1 MMSRKGDLEYDS
13 KKQSHEDGQDR
24 PGPSPARLSSKKTW
38 LKIALIPASVVA
50 TLLAAELVL
59 RIAVPLRFRPDQD
72 APLFASKTY
81 RLSAN
86 KDLVYEQQPDT
97 DAFEYGIDY
106 AINSYGFRDKPYR
119 PATSHSKRVICVGD
133 SLTYGWLVP
142 LKDTYHKQL
151 ERLLNAENR
160 DVEVLGMGV
169 VGYNAVQEYHLVR
182 DKVLRLNPDLVLL
195 QIGPNDF
202 ERTVGIKTVATTG
215 KLVLIPYHDF
225 YIPYVLPKTKFSE
238 SLMRYSHLFKLLN
251 LALNTF
257 AVKRDPGYRP
267 HEMYLLGQERSFR
280 YLAKTIELL
289 KQRKI
294 LVAVAIF
301 PFQNHGGP
309 YLYASLTQRIRRQ
322 LENSGVPELDLYGV
336 LNPGSD
342 KDLFIDGLHLT
353 EKGNA
358 AVAQELS
365 GFIVPLLF
373 AK

>member
-1 MMSRKGDLEYDS
+1 VST
-13 KKQSHEDGQDR
+13 
-24 PGPSPARLSSKKTW
+24 KKTW

-50 TLLAAELVL
+50 TLLILELVL

-72 APLFASKTY
+72 APLFGSKTY
-81 RLSAN
+81 RLSAD
-86 KDLVYEQQPDT
+86 KDLVYEQRPNSDVFI
-97 DAFEYGIDY
+97 DGIDY
-106 AINSYGFRDKPYR
+106 GINSYGFRDKPYR
-119 PATSHSKRVICVGD
+119 PTKSHGKRVICVGD

-151 ERLLNAENR
+151 ERLWNAENR

-169 VGYNAVQEYHLVR
+169 VGYNAVQMYYLVR

-215 KLVLIPYHDF
+215 KFVLIPYHDY

-238 SLMRYSHLFKLLN
+238 SLMQHSHLFNILN
-251 LALNTF
+251 LALYKF

-267 HEMYLLGQERSFR
+267 RDMYLLGQERSFG

-294 LVAVAIF
+294 PVAVAIF
-301 PFQNHGGP
+301 PFQNHGEP

-322 LENSGVPELDLYGV
+322 LEISRVPELDLYSV
-336 LNPGSD
+336 LNSGFD

-358 AVAQELS
+358 TVAHELS
-365 GFIVPLLF
+365 SFIVPLLF
-373 AK
+373 DK

>member
-1 MMSRKGDLEYDS
+1 MSRKVDLEYGS
-13 KKQSHEDGQDR
+13 EKLSSEAGRDR
-24 PGPSPARLSSKKTW
+24 PVPSPARLSSKKTY

-50 TLLAAELVL
+50 TLFAAELVL
-59 RIAVPLRFRPDQD
+59 RIAVPPRFRPDQD

-86 KDLVYEQQPDT
+86 KDLVYEQQPNS
-97 DAFEYGIDY
+97 DAFENGIDY

-119 PATSHSKRVICVGD
+119 PAKSHSKRVICVGD

-169 VGYNAVQEYHLVR
+169 VGYNSVQEYYLVR
-182 DKVLRLNPDLVLL
+182 DKVLRLNPDLVVL

-215 KLVLIPYHDF
+215 KFVLIPHHDF

-238 SLMRYSHLFKLLN
+238 SLMQHSHLFKILN
-251 LALNTF
+251 LALYTF
-257 AVKRDPGYRP
+257 AIKRDPGYRP
-267 HEMYLLGQERSFR
+267 HEMYLLGQERSFQ

-294 LVAVAIF
+294 PVTVAIF

-309 YLYASLTQRIRRQ
+309 YLYASLTQRTHRQ
-322 LENSGVPELDLYGV
+322 LEISGVPELDLYGV
-336 LNPGSD
+336 LNLGID

-353 EKGNA
+353 KKGNA
-358 AVAQELS
+358 TVAHELS
-365 GFIVPLLF
+365 GLIVPLLF
-373 AK
+373 DK